1 MSKKEANLTAIV
13 IVQQLDESY
22 WHWEDTSPVK
32 KAREGDCKQLLEE
45 ITKKLEENKIKV
57 KECYGIVHNKDK
69 RTIWDEVQMKNVIED
84 KEIHIHVLL
93 KFEKGASLEKLAV
106 SIGVES
112 QYLQKL
118 KSGRYGYDNSL
129 SYLVHAKE
137 DEKHRYTP
145 KEVVTLLGENYES
158 IYNRRIEVW
167 EKGKAKK
174 EIDKTADIKDWLV
187 LEILKGNITK
197 DNILLSDEYYVV
209 YARYKRLFNEAFDT
223 YYEQKSLK
231 TIENIENGKFK
242 KTIIFISG
250 ASGVGKTRFAKEMIH
265 ILKLSSL
272 KYTGKVWERCITAS
286 TNAFDEYHSQEILF
300 LDDIR
305 GNSLSLVDWLK
316 LLDSFSMSP
325 ISARYHNKQAVA
337 KTIII
342 TSPHSPRE
350 FFRMVENV
358 GLEDFDQFNR
368 RIDMYVKIDDNFS
381 ISYVEKK
388 ELTKDDKKEGDYK
401 YNNKKHKYIFTKGEI
416 YEKPVIAQLILKK
429 IITNMNWT
437 KKDYPSADQSKKG

>member
-22 WHWEDTSPVK
+22 WHWDDTSPVK

-45 ITKKLEENKIKV
+45 ITKRLEENEIKV
-57 KECYGIVHNKDK
+57 KECYGIVHDKDK

-93 KFEKGASLEKLAV
+93 KFEKGAPLKKLAV
-106 SIGVES
+106 SIGVEP

-137 DEKHRYTP
+137 EKKHRYNP
-145 KEVVTLLGENYES
+145 KEVITLLGENYES
-158 IYNRRIEVW
+158 IYNRRIDVW
-167 EKGKAKK
+167 ENGKAKK
-174 EIDKTADIKDWLV
+174 EINNTSDIKDLLV
-187 LEILKGNITK
+187 LAILKGNITK
-197 DNILLSDEYYVV
+197 DNLLLSDKYYVV

-231 TIENIENGKFK
+231 SIEDIENGKFK

-250 ASGVGKTRFAKEMIH
+250 ASGVGKTRFAKEIIH
-265 ILKLSSL
+265 VLKLTSL
-272 KYTGKVWERCITAS
+272 KYTGKIWERCITAS
-286 TNAFDEYHSQEILF
+286 TNAFDEYYSQEILF

-316 LLDSFSMSP
+316 LLDPFSISP

-342 TSPHSPRE
+342 TSPHHPRE
-350 FFRMVENV
+350 FFSNSRKCRV
-358 GLEDFDQFNR
+358 R
-368 RIDMYVKIDDNFS
+368 RF
-381 ISYVEKK
+381 
-388 ELTKDDKKEGDYK
+388 
-401 YNNKKHKYIFTKGEI
+401 
-416 YEKPVIAQLILKK
+416 
-429 IITNMNWT
+429 
-437 KKDYPSADQSKKG
+437 

>member
-22 WHWEDTSPVK
+22 WHWDDTSPVK

-45 ITKKLEENKIKV
+45 ITKRLEENEIKV
-57 KECYGIVHNKDK
+57 KECYGIVHDKDK

-93 KFEKGASLEKLAV
+93 KFEKGAPLKKLAV
-106 SIGVES
+106 SIGVEP

-137 DEKHRYTP
+137 EKKHRYNP
-145 KEVVTLLGENYES
+145 KEVITLLGENYES
-158 IYNRRIEVW
+158 IYNRRIDVW
-167 EKGKAKK
+167 ENGQAKK
-174 EIDKTADIKDWLV
+174 DINNTSDIKDLLV
-187 LEILKGNITK
+187 LAILKGNITK
-197 DNILLSDEYYVV
+197 DNLLLSDKYYVV

-231 TIENIENGKFK
+231 SIEDIENGKFK

-250 ASGVGKTRFAKEMIH
+250 ASGVGKTRFAKEIIH
-265 ILKLSSL
+265 VLKLTSL
-272 KYTGKVWERCITAS
+272 KYTGKIWERCITAA
-286 TNAFDEYHSQEILF
+286 TNAFDEYYSQEILF

-316 LLDSFSMSP
+316 LLDPFSISP

-342 TSPHSPRE
+342 TSPHHPRE
-350 FFRMVENV
+350 FFRTVENV
-358 GLEDFDQFNR
+358 GLEDFDQFYR
-368 RIDMYVKIDDNFS
+368 RIDMYVKIEDNFS

-388 ELTKDDKKEGDYK
+388 ELTKEDKKKEHYK
-401 YNNKKHKYIFTKGEI
+401 DNNKKYKYIFTKGEI
-416 YEKPVIAQLILKK
+416 YEKPVIVDKILKK
-429 IITNMNWT
+429 IITNMNWN
-437 KKDYPSADQSKKG
+437 KKELSEHTDQSK

>member
-13 IVQQLDESY
+13 IVQQLYEGY

-45 ITKKLEENKIKV
+45 ITNRLEENEIKV
-57 KECYGIVHNKDK
+57 KECYGIIHDKDK
-69 RTIWDEVQMKNVIED
+69 RTVWDEVQMKNVIED

-106 SIGVES
+106 SIGVEP

-158 IYNRRIEVW
+158 IYNRRIDVW

-174 EIDKTADIKDWLV
+174 EIDKTSDIKDWLV

-197 DNILLSDEYYVV
+197 DNLLLSDEYYIV

-231 TIENIENGKFK
+231 TIEDIENGKFK

-250 ASGVGKTRFAKEMIH
+250 ASGVGKTRFAKEIIH
-265 ILKLSSL
+265 FLKFTGL
-272 KYTGKVWERCITAS
+272 KFTGKIWERCLTAS
-286 TNAFDEYHSQEILF
+286 TNAFDEYQAQEILL

-305 GNSLSLVDWLK
+305 GNSLSLTDWLK
-316 LLDSFSMSP
+316 LLDPYSMSP

-337 KTIII
+337 KIII
-342 TSPHSPRE
+342 VTSPHGPYE
-350 FFRMVENV
+350 FFQTVENI
-358 GLEDFDQFNR
+358 GLEDYDQFLR
-368 RIDMYVKIDDNFS
+368 RIDLFIRVDEEYHAS
-381 ISYVEKK
+381 TTEKK
-388 ELTKDDKKEGDYK
+388 ELTDEEKKSIFYNSDKQYK
-401 YNNKKHKYIFTKGEI
+401 YVLTE
-416 YEKPVIAQLILKK
+416 EQSLKK
-429 IITNMNWT
+429 MKMVNIIVSTVIENMNWT

>member
-22 WHWEDTSPVK
+22 WHWDDTSPVK

-45 ITKKLEENKIKV
+45 ITKRLEENEIKV
-57 KECYGIVHNKDK
+57 KECYGIIHDKDK

-93 KFEKGASLEKLAV
+93 KFEKGASLKKLAV
-106 SIGVES
+106 SIGVEP

-137 DEKHRYTP
+137 EKKHRYNP

-158 IYNRRIEVW
+158 IYNRRTDAW
-167 EKGKAKK
+167 ENGKAKK
-174 EIDKTADIKDWLV
+174 EINNTSDIKDLLV

-197 DNILLSDEYYVV
+197 DNLLLSDKYYVV

-223 YYEQKSLK
+223 YNEQKSLK
-231 TIENIENGKFK
+231 AIEDIENGKFK

-250 ASGVGKTRFAKEMIH
+250 ASGVGKTRFAKEIIH
-265 ILKLSSL
+265 MLKLTSL
-272 KYTGKVWERCITAS
+272 KFTGETWQRCLTAS
-286 TNAFDEYHSQEILF
+286 TNAFDEYQAQEILL

-305 GNSLSLVDWLK
+305 GNSLSLTDWLK
-316 LLDSFSMSP
+316 LLDPFSMSP

-337 KTIII
+337 KIII
-342 TSPHSPRE
+342 VTSPHGPYE
-350 FFRMVENV
+350 FFKTVENA
-358 GLEDFDQFNR
+358 GSEDFDQFLR
-368 RIDMYVKIDDNFS
+368 RIDLYIRVDRKYHVS
-381 ISYVEKK
+381 TTEKK
-388 ELTKDDKKEGDYK
+388 ELTDEDKKDFFYNSDKQYK
-401 YNNKKHKYIFTKGEI
+401 YVLTEEKSFEKMQIENNIVSTIMK
-416 YEKPVIAQLILKK
+416 
-429 IITNMNWT
+429 NMNWT
-437 KKDYPSADQSKKG
+437 KEDYPSADQSKKG